1 MNTTRLA
8 LAALPGASAT
18 PDAASLRLQIEGM
31 TCASC
36 AARVEKALGSVP
48 GVLEASVNL
57 ATEVADVR
65 VAPGR
70 SSAAELVAAVVKAG
84 YGARALVENDAA
96 PAAARESHGTAVVV
110 AALLSA
116 PLLLPMLLAPFGIHA
131 MLDGRWQWLLATPVQ
146 FVLGARFYRAAWSA
160 LRAGAGNMDL
170 LVAIGTSAAYGLS
183 VYELFARGHAAP
195 LYFEASAAVVT
206 LVLLGKW
213 LEARAKRQTT
223 SAIRALQSLRP
234 ERAMVRRQGREL
246 ELPIA
251 EVKVGDE
258 VVVRP
263 GERIAVDGRVV
274 EGESEI
280 DASLVTGESLP
291 VGVSSGAHVI
301 GGSVNGSAAL
311 VVRATAVGAE
321 STLARIV
328 RLVESAQAKKAPIQR
343 LVDRVAAVFVPVV
356 LVIAFVT
363 LLGWGFGSGDWQRAI
378 LDAVA
383 VLVIACPCALGLAT
397 PTALMAGTGAAARRG
412 ILVQDAEA
420 LERAQAIEVVAFDKT
435 GTLSEGRPKLVHLEV
450 VAGASR
456 ADVLRRA
463 AALQW
468 HSEHLLARAVRDAA
482 AAEAATGAST
492 AGASADGAS
501 ANGVSA
507 NGVSANGASAN
518 SASAR
523 PASAIDVRTLPGR
536 GVSGSVDGRALVFGN
551 ARLMREQGIDLAPL
565 ATANAEAAHAG
576 RTVSW
581 LAEGGATPRAL
592 GLFAF
597 ADAPKPSAA
606 AAVKRLLDAGRQVV
620 LVTGDNAASANAFAA
635 QVGIH
640 AIHADVLPADKAA
653 IVEGLKSGGRR
664 VAMVGDGINDAPA
677 LAAAD
682 IGMAMASGS
691 DVAMHAAGITLMRGD
706 PMLVAD
712 AIEISRRTV
721 AKIRQN
727 LFWAFAYNAIG
738 IPLAAFGLLS
748 PVIAGAAM
756 AASSVSVVAN
766 SLLLRRWRGDSK

>member
-1 MNTTRLA
+1 MSTPTLA
-8 LAALPGASAT
+8 LQAQPKHEATNAAVP
-18 PDAASLRLQIEGM
+18 LRLQIEGM

-36 AARVEKALGSVP
+36 ATRVEKALARVP

-57 ATEVADVR
+57 ATEIADVR
-65 VAPGR
+65 VTPGR
-70 SSAAELVAAVVKAG
+70 ADAAQLAAAVEKAG
-84 YGARALVENDAA
+84 YGAHVLAEDDAA
-96 PAAARESHGTAVVV
+96 PAVAVPAWSSAGGAVVV

-116 PLLLPMLLAPFGIHA
+116 PLLLPMLLAPFGGHV

-146 FVLGARFYRAAWSA
+146 FGLGARFYRAAWSA
-160 LRAGAGNMDL
+160 LRARTGNMDL

-183 VYELFARGHAAP
+183 VYELFAHGSDPAH
-195 LYFEASAAVVT
+195 LYFEASAVVIT

-223 SAIRALQSLRP
+223 SAIRALQALRP
-234 ERAMVRRQGREL
+234 ERAIVRRDGREL
-246 ELPIA
+246 ELPMA
-251 EVKVGDE
+251 AVVVGDE

-263 GERIAVDGRVV
+263 GERIAVDGSVV
-274 EGESEI
+274 EGESEV

-291 VGVSSGAHVI
+291 VAVAAGAHVT
-301 GGSVNGSAAL
+301 GGSVNGSGPL

-343 LVDRVAAVFVPVV
+343 LVDRVSAVFVPVV
-356 LVIAFVT
+356 IGVAFIT
-363 LLGWGFGSGDWQRAI
+363 LLGWGFGDGDWQRAI

-397 PTALMAGTGAAARRG
+397 PTAIMAGTGAAARRG

-420 LERAQAIEVVAFDKT
+420 LELARSLDVVAFDKT
-435 GTLSEGRPKLVHLEV
+435 GTLTEGRPSLVRVE
-450 VAGASR
+450 AAAATSR
-456 ADVLRRA
+456 ADLLAWA
-463 AALQW
+463 AALQSR
-468 HSEHLLARAVRDAA
+468 SEHLLARAVRDAA
-482 AAEAATGAST
+482 ASE
-492 AGASADGAS
+492 
-501 ANGVSA
+501 
-507 NGVSANGASAN
+507 
-518 SASAR
+518 SAR
-523 PASAIDVRTLPGR
+523 SLSPGDLRTLPGR
-536 GVSGSVDGRALVFGN
+536 GVAGSVDGRALLLGN
-551 ARLMREQGIDLAPL
+551 ARLMREEGVDLTPL
-565 ATANAEAAHAG
+565 AAASAAAEREG
-576 RTVSW
+576 RSVSW
-581 LAEGGATPRAL
+581 LADVSAAPRLL

-597 ADAPKPSAA
+597 GDAPKASAA
-606 AAVKRLLDAGRQVV
+606 SAVRRLGDAGLRIV
-620 LVTGDNAASANAFAA
+620 LVTGDNAGSARALAA
-635 QVGIH
+635 QLGIGEV
-640 AIHADVLPADKAA
+640 HADVLPADKAA
-653 IVEGLKSGGRR
+653 VVEALKAGGRR

-682 IGMAMASGS
+682 IGMAMSSGT

-727 LFWAFAYNAIG
+727 LFWAFAYNVVG
-738 IPLAAFGLLS
+738 IPLAALGLLN

-766 SLLLRRWRGDSK
+766 SLLLRRWHGASR